1 MIHSS
6 TPKKASRIYTM
17 LGLALVALLMIATAL
32 LSSSSASASS
42 HREAPLISKDP
53 FADNTD
59 TYAWVPEGQT
69 DNVAL
74 AAAWIPFEGPEGGPN
89 YFEWD
94 DNAQYHIHVD
104 NNGDAVA
111 DITYTLQSTTV
122 IRDPF
127 NTFLYNVGPIDAPDS
142 TNWNRYQTYDLTK
155 TDASGSTVICDDCAA
170 PPVNIGSKSTPDFE
184 SLVQAATY
192 DLPGGGKVYAGQTDD
207 PFFVDLQVFDLLT
220 LRGQAPP
227 IGYSA
232 GTNIPVDS
240 LAGFNVHSL
249 VIEVPI
255 SEVTDGDSVIG
266 VWSTT
271 TRPQMKTFT
280 AAGADTSGDQ
290 VQISRLGMPLVNE
303 VVIPMGAKDI
313 FNGLAPEND
322 LAVYIDQGP
331 FKGLLQESV
340 ENPEVGTLL
349 CALYGVPLPEDSDDD
364 CNTEYTPTDGAGV
377 GAGSGRGDIFQIF
390 LTGIAIPD
398 GKSFTIQTAGGPVTL
413 DGPFNVNQQ
422 MNGQPAEMIRLNT
435 AIAGDLCSPTPSRL
449 GVFGGDAC
457 GFPNGRRPADD
468 TVEIALLAVA
478 GAGYELLD
486 DEDDSFSFNADLIGV
501 LTDGINEN
509 DVPFHGQSSSRDIA
523 TFPYFA
529 NAQSGQSHIH
539 TNGTAQNTTVQLG
552 SMFGGTSTMPLL
564 EMGIALLVLTGFVMV
579 VYTRR
584 YRQS

>member
-6 TPKKASRIYTM
+6 TPKKASRTITLLG
-17 LGLALVALLMIATAL
+17 LGLAAMLMVITVL
-32 LSSSSASASS
+32 LSSSSAAASS

-94 DNAQYHIHVD
+94 DQAQYHIHVD
-104 NNGDAVA
+104 NDGDAA
-111 DITYTLQSTTV
+111 PDLTYTLQSTTV
-122 IRDPF
+122 IRDPL
-127 NTFLYNVGPIDAPDS
+127 NTFLYNVGPIDSPDS
-142 TNWNRYQTYDLTK
+142 TNWNRYQTYDLTL
-155 TDASGSTVICDDCAA
+155 TDENGTTLLCDDCFA

-227 IGYSA
+227 IGYST
-232 GTNIPVDS
+232 GTNIPVDA

-255 SEVTDGDSVIG
+255 ANVTDGDSVIG

-271 TRPQMKTFT
+271 TREGASVFDN
-280 AAGADTSGDQ
+280 GADPAVQ
-290 VQISRLGMPLVNE
+290 VSRLGMPLVNE

-322 LAVYIDQGP
+322 LAVYIDQGA
-331 FKGLLQESV
+331 FAGLLQEAV

-349 CALYGVPLPEDSDDD
+349 CALYGVPLPEDSDND

-390 LTGIAIPD
+390 LTGITIPD
-398 GKSFTIQTAGGPVTL
+398 GKSFTIETANGPVTL
-413 DGPFNVNQQ
+413 DGPFNVNTPA
-422 MNGQPAEMIRLNT
+422 NVQPAEMIRLNT
-435 AIAGDLCSPTPSRL
+435 AISGGLCHPTPQRL
-449 GVFGGDAC
+449 GVLAGDAC
-457 GFPNGRRPADD
+457 GFPNGRRPMDD

-478 GAGYELLD
+478 GATYELLD
-486 DEDDSFSFNADLIGV
+486 DEDDTFSFNPALIGV
-501 LTDGINEN
+501 LTDGIDAN
-509 DVPFHGQSSSRDIA
+509 DVPFHGQSSTRDIA

-529 NAQSGQSHIH
+529 TAQSGQSHLH
-539 TNGTAQNTTVQLG
+539 TNGTASNTTVQLG
-552 SMFGGTSTMPLL
+552 SMFGGTATMPLL
-564 EMGIALLVLTGFVMV
+564 EIGIALLVLTGFVMV

-584 YRQS
+584 YNN